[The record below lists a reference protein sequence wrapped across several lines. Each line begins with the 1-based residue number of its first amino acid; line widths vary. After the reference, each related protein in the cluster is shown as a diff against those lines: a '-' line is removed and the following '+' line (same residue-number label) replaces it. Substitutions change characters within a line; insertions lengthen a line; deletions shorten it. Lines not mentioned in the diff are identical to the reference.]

1 MSGGAAALMSVLMV
15 AALLLTGGGI
25 ALIAR
30 GQERG
35 KGALMLLCALILV
48 ANVLVW
54 TL

>member
-1 MSGGAAALMSVLMV
+1 MTGGASALMSVLMI
-15 AALLLTGGGI
+15 AALLLTAGGI
-25 ALIAR
+25 ALIVK
-30 GQERG
+30 GKERG